1 MTPFGSLAKSFWI
14 SVAVWLATFSLRL
27 IMYRQGTEA
36 DWTFLD
42 LFKLH
47 SPGLSR
53 TVLCC
58 HALDQDVMRFDLHT
72 ESLAESLADAYC
84 LMTFIGILLLLFSLL
99 NANPL

>member
-1 MTPFGSLAKSFWI
+1 MTPFGSLAKSSWI
-14 SVAVWLATFSLRL
+14 SVAVWLATFSFRL

-58 HALDQDVMRFDLHT
+58 HASDQDVMRYYLY
-72 ESLAESLADAYC
+72 AESLADTYC
-84 LMTFIGILLLLFSLL
+84 LTTIIGIV
-99 NANPL
+99 

>member
-58 HALDQDVMRFDLHT
+58 HALDQDVMRFDLH
-72 ESLAESLADAYC
+72 AESLCRESCRCILPHDFYWDRFA
-84 LMTFIGILLLLFSLL
+84 FILFVEC
-99 NANPL
+99 